1 MTIITGHNQIIQHA
15 GKAQEFAQQNQNPR
29 PSAEAA
35 IPVQQER
42 EILQRSS
49 VQSSEKSA
57 ALKKERKRRDSS
69 KNKDRKDENTSRKPD
84 PDRELDPDAP
94 GRLLDTII

>member
-15 GKAQEFAQQNQNPR
+15 GKLQELAQQNHSPK
-29 PSAEAA
+29 PSPEAA

-42 EILQRSS
+42 EIQQRST
-49 VQSSEKSA
+49 VQSSQESTS
-57 ALKKERKRRDSS
+57 LGKERKGKDSKKGADK
-69 KNKDRKDENTSRKPD
+69 KNRKDPRKQD
-84 PDRELDPDAP
+84 DQELDPDAP